1 MKLVYLMLANLII
14 LGIGMHYKIQND
26 SYDRNPYKVDKNS
39 NKYLHFIDKYAK
51 RLIRGKKITQSQR
64 RLLVDFILD
73 NNDDELNRINR
84 KMLND
89 DGILIAQFNVERY
102 EPFLKKLKR
111 KATIKNNKYKEENN
125 MYSGWG
131 FEDNENN
138 NYGYTLNNKGNHA
151 TRCNKRVL

>member
-39 NKYLHFIDKYAK
+39 NKYLRLIDKYAK
-51 RLIRGKKITQSQR
+51 RLIRGKKITPSQR

-89 DGILIAQFNVERY
+89 DKILIAQFNVERY
-102 EPFLKKLKR
+102 EPFLQKLKR
-111 KATIKNNKYKEENN
+111 KSAIKNNKYKEENN

-151 TRCNKRVL
+151 TRRNKRVL